1 VKDYKKQMERF
12 NLFETD
18 YPHYKNA
25 NSFGRECKKCYIHTY
40 KNVHYSSNASDQ
52 MTIDNKSDKE

>member
-1 VKDYKKQMERF
+1 
-12 NLFETD
+12 LFETD